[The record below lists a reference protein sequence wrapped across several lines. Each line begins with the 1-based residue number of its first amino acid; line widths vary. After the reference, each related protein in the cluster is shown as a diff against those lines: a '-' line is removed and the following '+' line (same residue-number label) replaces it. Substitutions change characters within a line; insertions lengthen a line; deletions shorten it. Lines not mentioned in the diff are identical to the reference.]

1 MQLTI
6 LSLAEWFFILYLD
19 QFQKYKFIETG
30 RVSDLPKFPLVK
42 TSYVL
47 LNSLPLLN
55 LSMLKDKIKNMYKK
69 KLGLQNY

>member
-19 QFQKYKFIETG
+19 QFQKYKFIETR

-55 LSMLKDKIKNMYKK
+55 LSMLKDKIKNMYTK
-69 KLGLQNY
+69 N

>member
-6 LSLAEWFFILYLD
+6 LSLAGWFFVLFLD
-19 QFQKYKFIETG
+19 QFQKYKFIETR
-30 RVSDLPKFPLVK
+30 RVGDLPEFPLVK

-55 LSMLKDKIKNMYKK
+55 LSMLKDKKNKK
-69 KLGLQNY
+69 YVHKKN